1 MIFSDKKVY
10 TLLELVIVL
19 IIVAILTRFG
29 FAGFYKAREHTYLR
43 QAKVELR
50 LLKDA
55 ELAYILK
62 RSTFT
67 TCLNAVQCGN
77 FLGLAFLDTAN
88 LGAGLGSP
96 SAAWS
101 YSVSGTTPYC
111 AYAVRSGTGGYA
123 GCTYQLCFDGANAS
137 TDPIYSSGS
146 CP

>member
-1 MIFSDKKVY
+1 MIFTDKKVY

-19 IIVAILTRFG
+19 IIVAVLARFG
-29 FAGFYKAREHTYLR
+29 FGGFYKAKEHTYLR

-50 LLKDA
+50 MIKDA
-55 ELAYILK
+55 ELAYMLK

-88 LGAGLGSP
+88 LGSGIGSP

-101 YSVSGTTPYC
+101 YSVSGGAPYC
-111 AYAVRSGTGGYA
+111 AYGARTTGSYV
-123 GCTYQLCFDGANAS
+123 GCTYQICFDGANAS